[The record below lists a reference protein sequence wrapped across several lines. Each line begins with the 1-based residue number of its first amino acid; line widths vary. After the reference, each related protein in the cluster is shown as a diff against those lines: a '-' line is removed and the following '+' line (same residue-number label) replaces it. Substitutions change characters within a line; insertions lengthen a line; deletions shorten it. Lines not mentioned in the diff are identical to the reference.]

1 MEKFKCCLCGKEVEG
16 YGNDPHPIQTQN
28 EDDECCDECNLAI
41 VVPARMEI
49 YLKSKTETNVN

>member
-28 EDDECCDECNLAI
+28 EDDECNLAI
-41 VVPARMEI
+41 VVPARIEI
-49 YLKSKTETNVN
+49 YLKSKTESNVN

>member
-16 YGNDPHPIQTQN
+16 YGNNPSPIETQN

-41 VVPARMEI
+41 VIPTRMELVI
-49 YLKSKTETNVN
+49 IKNKSNVN

>member
-1 MEKFKCCLCGKEVEG
+1 MEKFKCCLCGIEVEG
-16 YGNDPHPIQTQN
+16 YGNDPRPLPIKDEN
-28 EDDECCDECNLAI
+28 DECCDECNLAI